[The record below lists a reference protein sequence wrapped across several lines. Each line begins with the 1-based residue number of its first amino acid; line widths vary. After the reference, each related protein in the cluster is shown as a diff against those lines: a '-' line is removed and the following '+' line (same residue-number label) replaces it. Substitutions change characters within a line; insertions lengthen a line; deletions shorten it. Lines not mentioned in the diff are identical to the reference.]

1 MIFENK
7 VLSIY
12 KKKLLQR
19 RDPDGLA
26 HVFMPH
32 EFEGLRYESYTFEG
46 DKGQTLSARLYYRGE
61 PRRDRLIMLDHG
73 MGCGHNSYLKEIDVI
88 TAEGYTVF
96 TYDHTGTMLSGGE
109 DIGGFSQSLSDLDR
123 AVKFVRSLPEY
134 KDASLA
140 VIGHSWGGFST
151 MNIPA
156 LHPEISH
163 VVALSGFISTKAI
176 QDQVSG
182 GLLRIYRPMLYKLE
196 HDRLPDYADYDGR
209 KSLTGAKTKALI
221 LHSKDDRTC
230 LYNHH
235 FKKMKKA
242 LCDSE
247 NVTFISLEGKVH
259 HPQYTSEAVKYKLAY
274 AKDRRQRQKSGRLD
288 TDEAKQAFVNGYD
301 FHKMHEQDMELWQRI
316 FEFLEG

>member
-1 MIFENK
+1 MIFSDK
-7 VLSIY
+7 VLAKY
-12 KKKLLQR
+12 NDLLLKR

-32 EFEGLRYESYTFEG
+32 EFEGLCSEDYTFVG
-46 DKGQTLSARLYYRGE
+46 DLGQTLSAHLYYRGSK
-61 PRRDRLIMLDHG
+61 RYDRLIILDHG
-73 MGCGHNSYLKEIDVI
+73 MGCGHNSYLKEIDI
-88 TAEGYTVF
+88 LTANGYTVF

-109 DIGGFSQSLSDLDR
+109 NIGGFSQSLSDLDR

-134 KDASLA
+134 KDARLS

-182 GLLRIYRPMLYKLE
+182 GLLVFYRPMIYKLE
-196 HDRLPDYADYDGR
+196 RDRLPEYADFDGR
-209 KSLTGAKTKALI
+209 NSLLRAKTKALI
-221 LHSKDDRTC
+221 IHSKDDRTC

-235 FKKMKKA
+235 FKKLKKA
-242 LCDSE
+242 LENSE
-247 NVTFISLEGKVH
+247 NVTFLSLEGKGH
-259 HPQYTSEAVKYKLAY
+259 HPQYTREAVKYKLAY
-274 AKDRRQRQKSGRLD
+274 AKDRRRRQKNGLLD
-288 TDEAKQAFVNGYD
+288 TDEAKKAFVNEYD
-301 FHKMHEQDMELWQRI
+301 FHKMHEQDMELWAVI
-316 FEFLEG
+316 FNFLEG

>member
-12 KKKLLQR
+12 KKKLLKR
-19 RDPDGLA
+19 RDPDGRA
-26 HVFMPH
+26 HVFTPD
-32 EFEGLRYESYTFEG
+32 EFDGLRSIDYAFEG
-46 DKGQTLSARLYYRGE
+46 DRGQTLSAHLYYRGE
-61 PRRDRLIMLDHG
+61 PRRDRLVMLDHG

-88 TAEGYTVF
+88 TAKGYTVF

-123 AVKFVRSLPEY
+123 AVCFVRSLPEY
-134 KDASLA
+134 EGAQLS

-209 KSLTGAKTKALI
+209 ESLRGAKTKVL
-221 LHSKDDRTC
+221 LVHSRDDKTC
-230 LYNHH
+230 LYDHH
-235 FKKMKKA
+235 FKKLKMA
-242 LCDSE
+242 LGECGH
-247 NVTFISLEGKVH
+247 VTFLTLEGKGH
-259 HPQYTSEAVKYKLAY
+259 YPQYTRKAVAYKTAFNKRVKYLSKRGLLKTQESRRKLVS
-274 AKDRRQRQKSGRLD
+274 Q
-288 TDEAKQAFVNGYD
+288 YD
-301 FHKMHEQDMELWQRI
+301 FHKMHEQDMELWNRI
-316 FEFLEG
+316 FEFLEK